1 MKKVLKSNIKTILK
15 KTFSS
20 EIDYSYNTENFLN
33 KIKQYENG
41 ISDVLNQYEL
51 LDNPISG
58 YATKEKTK
66 YYSQRNMENVH
77 KSNFKET
84 YEGLTIS
91 SLGLGSYV
99 GKPDDLTDFYLYNS
113 VKNSVLSG
121 GINHIDTAIN
131 YRYMKSERTIGKAL
145 QTLINKYKFSREELI
160 ISSKIGFIPENA
172 EEGHRCHY
180 FVEKLVESKKIDI
193 NDIIYDEN
201 KRPVHCIHPEFL
213 KSQIEIS
220 LKNLNLET
228 IDILYLQNVFETQLK
243 PKAKILYD
251 LSKSFEC
258 LQQMIEE
265 KKIKNYGLATWN
277 SLRVPISNIQQCP
290 LQQIVELVE
299 KVCGKNNGFK
309 FIQTPINLMNPEAF
323 IEKHQPFNIYF
334 ENGKYFINDKI
345 KNKNINK
352 LNFTEKE
359 YKEKTLSASINNPLE
374 GSETKDLFHEAK
386 EKLNKLEPSKE
397 EQELLDKMK
406 LPISKTLYSTVT
418 SICNAYKLNL
428 ISSSPLLQ
436 GLLVDLTL
444 ENKIPLIH
452 NASRHL
458 QIIRSVPAE
467 CLKSTLV
474 GMNNNVHLKNNLEV
488 LKIPLFDAK
497 EFSLMLSPKKRQPFI
512 EKELL

>member
-1 MKKVLKSNIKTILK
+1 MKKFKSFNFPKLFK
-15 KTFSS
+15 RTFSS
-20 EIDYSYNTENFLN
+20 GIDYSYNTENFLE
-33 KIKQYENG
+33 KVKQYESG
-41 ISDVLNQYEL
+41 ISDVLHQYEL
-51 LDNPISG
+51 LDNPIKG
-58 YATKEKTK
+58 IATKDKTK
-66 YYSQRNMENVH
+66 FYSQRNTENVH

-131 YRYMKSERTIGKAL
+131 YRYMKSEKTIGKAL
-145 QTLINKYKFSREELI
+145 QTLINKYKISREELI
-160 ISSKIGFIPENA
+160 ISSKVGFIPENA
-172 EEGHRCHY
+172 NEGHRAHFY
-180 FVEKLVESKKIDI
+180 VEKLVEEKKLDI

-213 KSQIEIS
+213 KSQVDIS

-228 IDILYLQNVFETQLK
+228 LDILYLQNIFETQLK
-243 PKAKILYD
+243 PRAKLLYD

-258 LQQMIEE
+258 LEQMIQD
-265 KKIKNYGLATWN
+265 KKIKYYGLATWN
-277 SLRVPISNIQQCP
+277 SLRVPISNAQQCP
-290 LQQIVELVE
+290 IQQVVELAE

-309 FIQTPINLMNPEAF
+309 YLQAPINLMNPETF

-334 ENGKYFINDKI
+334 ENGKYFINEKL
-345 KNKNINK
+345 KSKSINK
-352 LNFTEKE
+352 LDFTIKE
-359 YKEKTLSASINNPLE
+359 YKEKTLSATINNPLE
-374 GSETKDLFHEAK
+374 GTEKKDLFHEAK

-397 EQELLDKMK
+397 EQDLMDKIK
-406 LPISKTLYSTVT
+406 LPIFKTLYTTAT
-418 SICNAYKLNL
+418 SVCNAYKINL

-474 GMNNNVHLKNNLEV
+474 GMNNNVHLRNNLEV
-488 LKIPLFDAK
+488 LKTPIFDSK
-497 EFSLMLSPKKRQPFI
+497 EFSLMLTPKKRQPFI
-512 EKELL
+512 EKEII